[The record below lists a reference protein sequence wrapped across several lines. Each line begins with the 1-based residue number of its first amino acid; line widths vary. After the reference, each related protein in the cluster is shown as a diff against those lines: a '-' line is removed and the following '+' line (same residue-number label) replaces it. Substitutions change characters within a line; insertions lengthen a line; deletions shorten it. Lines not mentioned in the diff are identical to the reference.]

1 MEEARLGNCGQ
12 VLGGNVQFN
21 RGGGGGTHQGGGGV
35 QITRATAGLVIRR
48 LARITAQHQ
57 EDKEGVEAAREVNSE
72 RGCGAGNIGKVLP
85 CGSSGGDLVW
95 SGDMGA
101 YSKNDA
107 EVRESA
113 CEYPAEGHT

>member
-1 MEEARLGNCGQ
+1 MAIADRCSDATFSLTGEEEAELIK
-12 VLGGNVQFN
+12 
-21 RGGGGGTHQGGGGV
+21 GV
-35 QITRATAGLVIRR
+35 DPRATAGLVIRR

-57 EDKEGVEAAREVNSE
+57 EDKAGVEEAWEVNSE
-72 RGCGAGNIGKVLP
+72 GGCGAGNIGKVLP

-107 EVRESA
+107 EVRGSA